1 MLPLHRSRPGTRPE
15 WTVQPSS
22 RPRRQRKPSSSLT
35 TYLWTAGAI
44 FALVTYFL
52 YRTLSNADVKEATV
66 ELEKLYS
73 RPSPEY
79 CLRKTPP
86 LVCGHG
92 GDSSDAPPNSARAFQ
107 TALQDNVP
115 CMEVD
120 VARTKDGR
128 LVVLHARELAAL
140 TGTSGKQ
147 VSEYSWP
154 ELSQLRW
161 GDSDEGVVPVKPL
174 LQLLQPSLQTIILDV
189 KPTLDDNMQPT
200 DLPVMTSAVAALL
213 REVPCPNCIVWG
225 KFDELALA
233 LRQAVPGQSVG
244 YVVMNETAEV
254 RSAGWDVPLRSP
266 EAQVTA
272 LHYAMASTQLLDLL
286 HAAAKRVIVWTANAP
301 HMVRLALD
309 AGADGVVTSYP
320 KMVQKALMQRRDACL
335 RLYGHAP
342 VG

>member
-1 MLPLHRSRPGTRPE
+1 
-15 WTVQPSS
+15 
-22 RPRRQRKPSSSLT
+22 
-35 TYLWTAGAI
+35 
-44 FALVTYFL
+44 
-52 YRTLSNADVKEATV
+52 
-66 ELEKLYS
+66 
-73 RPSPEY
+73 
-79 CLRKTPP
+79 
-86 LVCGHG
+86 
-92 GDSSDAPPNSARAFQ
+92 
-107 TALQDNVP
+107 
-115 CMEVD
+115 
-120 VARTKDGR
+120 
-128 LVVLHARELAAL
+128 
-140 TGTSGKQ
+140 
-147 VSEYSWP
+147 
-154 ELSQLRW
+154 
-161 GDSDEGVVPVKPL
+161 
-174 LQLLQPSLQTIILDV
+174 
-189 KPTLDDNMQPT
+189 MQPT